1 MKRATR
7 TTTAAAAALTALM
20 MAALG
25 ASAATQPGAWASRS
39 GPASPPADEAAA
51 PAYACAALEAG
62 DVVWVTLD
70 EDGEIDEEVE
80 SYPSETTKVTAA
92 FEYSCIPR
100 KTTITTVWSI
110 DGEVVLTDENT
121 PKATD
126 KKDTWTSSLF
136 MKDDSALA
144 DGEYGI
150 EYYIGED
157 LLTSGEV
164 TVGGESDD
172 GETTAVTVRGVVL
185 DSKSK
190 KAIKG
195 ALVVVLNEGID
206 TEAWLEEGTDDDVF
220 TSAKTNSKGQF
231 ELDQPIPLGV
241 ELGWLIGAQG
251 YKPVAEM
258 VTLEEDTEDPLDLT
272 INLVK
277 AK

>member
-7 TTTAAAAALTALM
+7 TTAAAAAALTALVIT
-20 MAALG
+20 AIG
-25 ASAATQPGAWASRS
+25 ASAAAQPADWATRS
-39 GPASPPADEAAA
+39 GPASPAGSEAAA

-70 EDGEIDEEVE
+70 EDGEIAGDVE

-110 DGEVVLTDENT
+110 DGEVVLTDETT

-126 KKDTWTSSLF
+126 KSDTWTSSLF
-136 MKDDSALA
+136 MKDESPLP
-144 DGEYGI
+144 DGKYGI

-157 LLTSGEV
+157 RLTFGEV
-164 TVGGESDD
+164 TVGGTEAP
-172 GETTAVTVRGVVL
+172 TAVTVRGVVQ

-195 ALVVVLNEGID
+195 AMVIVLNEGVD
-206 TEAWLEEGTDDDVF
+206 PEAWLEEGTDDDVF
-220 TSAKTNSKGQF
+220 SSAKTNSKGQF
-231 ELDQPIPLGV
+231 ELDQPIPLGA

-251 YKPVAEM
+251 YKPIVETFA
-258 VTLEEDTEDPLDLT
+258 LEEDTEDPLELT

-277 AK
+277 GK